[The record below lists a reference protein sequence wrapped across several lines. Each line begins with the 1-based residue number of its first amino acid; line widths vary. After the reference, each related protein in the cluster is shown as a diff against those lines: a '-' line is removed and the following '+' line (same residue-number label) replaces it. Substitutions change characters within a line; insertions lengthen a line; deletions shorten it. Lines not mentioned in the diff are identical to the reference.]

1 MLRAVRSA
9 FLALFAIAAVAT
21 NAWAQAGSIQ
31 GTVLDAT
38 TARPLSGVQVAVEGT
53 QLAMLTNEQGR
64 FLIMNVPA
72 ARYTVRFETLGY
84 GTERVTVTVEAGRP
98 STANVR
104 LAATALTLD
113 QIVVTGVAGAT
124 ERSKLAFT
132 VDKLTP
138 GDLPVP
144 ATNAGSMIQGKVA
157 GAQVVQ
163 GSGRPG
169 SAPSILLRGPK
180 SINATGRSQEPLYII
195 DGVILGSNIADIPAT
210 DIESIEIVKG
220 PAAASLY
227 GSRAANGVIQIT
239 TKRGSFTGADRIRY
253 TARTE
258 YGRSA
263 LAGTIG
269 IAQNHRYL
277 MNPGQTAFL
286 AASDT
291 CTAAQ
296 IRAGTCQGRE
306 FQWLQ
311 GGNDFAQRAQPV
323 TMGNPWT
330 EFQDKP
336 WPGGTYDH
344 VARFFDPGDFNIN
357 YLGVEGR
364 SGGTRYHLS
373 LNNSNEAGVLY
384 NQPGRR
390 ANSAR
395 INLDQGV
402 MDNLQ
407 VSANTFFS
415 RSSEGLIGTG
425 GAGGAFFTLTRMPA
439 GVDLTARDA
448 DGNLIV
454 RPDQTGENANPLIE
468 LEQRQLRGERERFIG
483 GATLRYTPLH
493 WFDIDGNVSYDR
505 TAFNQSDYFPKG
517 YQTARPSQINQGFV
531 DEYSDRTEA
540 MNASIT
546 TSLRHSFN
554 ENIHNR
560 TQLRWLTEQQD
571 FRYTRGWGYNL
582 AAADI
587 PTLFNTRD
595 ARTPRSA
602 QTRVNSEGFFAITNF
617 DIHDRY
623 VVDALVRRDGSSLF
637 GENERWQTYYRGAAA
652 WLISRE
658 AFWVGLQD
666 ALPQVKLHY
675 SYGTAGGRPAF
686 AAQYE
691 TYNVGDAGQLTPVAL
706 GNRNLKPEF
715 AIEQEMGISMNL
727 LGRASLDL
735 VYAMSEVRDQIL
747 RVPLAGYTGF
757 REQWQNA
764 GTLQSNTFEAAMDIP
779 WLRRENVSFS
789 SRLLYD
795 RTRQEITEMYVPAY
809 QYGFPAQG
817 LDAVFYARTGE
828 RVGTFYGNRWATSC
842 GDLPSLAQGT
852 CATEWQ
858 VNDDGYLVWVGNSN
872 TWMDGISKNLWGTR
886 GPAVRGSAVYWGT
899 PVLAQD
905 ADGEIFMP
913 LGNTTP
919 DYSMSVANTLNFG
932 NFTVYGLLDAV
943 QGFQVYNLPRQ
954 WAYFENYHADQDQG
968 GKADTHKKP
977 AGYYGSTG
985 LYARL
990 SPPNSHFV
998 EDGSFVKLREV
1009 SMRYRFNRDQLGRV
1023 GMLQGLDGVGI
1034 SVIGRNLHTWT
1045 KYRGYDPE
1053 VGFGG
1058 GATGSAAIARFD
1070 GFQYPNFRTIT
1081 AAIELNF

>member
-1 MLRAVRSA
+1 MRNTVRSA
-9 FLALFAIAAVAT
+9 FLALLAVAAVST
-21 NAWAQAGSIQ
+21 NAWAQTGSIQ

-38 TARPLSGVQVAVEGT
+38 TARPLTGVQVVVEGT
-53 QLAMLTNEQGR
+53 SLTMLTNEQGR
-64 FLIMNVPA
+64 FLLMNVPVG
-72 ARYTVRFETLGY
+72 RHTVRFETLGY
-84 GTERVTVTVEAGRP
+84 GTERATVTVEEGRAA
-98 STANVR
+98 SANVR
-104 LAATALTLD
+104 LAAAALALD

-132 VDKLTP
+132 VDKLTTA
-138 GDLPVP
+138 DMPVP
-144 ATNAGSMIQGKVA
+144 ATNAGSLIQGKVA

-180 SINATGRSQEPLYII
+180 SINATGRSQEPLYIV
-195 DGVILGSNIADIPAT
+195 DGVILGSNLADIPAT

-227 GSRAANGVIQIT
+227 GSRAANGVVQIT
-239 TKRGSFTGADRIRY
+239 TRRGQFTGADRIRY

-258 YGRSA
+258 YGQSD
-263 LAGTIG
+263 LAGSIN

-277 MNPGQTAFL
+277 MNPSQTAFV
-286 AASDT
+286 AATDT
-291 CTAAQ
+291 CPAAQ
-296 IRAGTCQGRE
+296 LRAGACPGRE
-306 FQWLQ
+306 FQWLE
-311 GGNDFAQRAQPV
+311 GGNDFSQRGQPLA
-323 TMGNPWT
+323 MGDPWK

-336 WPGGTYDH
+336 WPGGTFNHID
-344 VARFFDPGDFNIN
+344 RFFDPGAFNIN

-364 SGGTRYHLS
+364 SGGTRYHVS
-373 LNNSNEAGVLY
+373 LNNSREDGVLY
-384 NQPGRR
+384 GQPGRR

-415 RSSEGLIGTG
+415 RSSEGIIGGG

-439 GVDLTARDA
+439 GVDLLARDQQ
-448 DGNLIV
+448 GNLIV

-468 LEQRQLRGERERFIG
+468 LEQRQGVGERERFIG
-483 GATLRYTPLH
+483 GATLRYSPMH
-493 WFDIDGNVSYDR
+493 WFDMDGNVSYDR
-505 TAFNQSDYFPKG
+505 TAFTQSDYYPKG
-517 YQTARPSQINQGFV
+517 YPTARPSQLNQGFV

-540 MNASIT
+540 MNGSIT
-546 TSLRHSFN
+546 ASLRHSFTPD
-554 ENIHNR
+554 IHNR
-560 TQLRWLTEQQD
+560 TQLRWLTERQD
-571 FRYTRGWGYNL
+571 FRYTRGWGFNL
-582 AAADI
+582 AAADV

-602 QTRVNSEGFFAITNF
+602 QTRINSEGFFAITNF
-617 DIHDRY
+617 DILDRY
-623 VVDALVRRDGSSLF
+623 VIDALIRRDGSSLF

-658 AFWVGLQD
+658 AFWGGLQST
-666 ALPQVKLHY
+666 LPEFKLHY

-715 AIEQEMGISMNL
+715 AIEQEFGASMNL
-727 LGRASLDL
+727 LGRASLEL
-735 VYAMSEVRDQIL
+735 VYAMSEVRDQIM

-764 GTLQSNTFEAAMDIP
+764 GTLQSNTFEASLDVP
-779 WLRRENVSFS
+779 WLQRDNMSWS
-789 SRLLYD
+789 TRLLYD
-795 RTRQEITEMYVPAY
+795 QTRQEITELYVPEY

-828 RVGTFYGNRWATSC
+828 QVGTFYGNRWATSC
-842 GDLPSLAQGT
+842 ADLPGGVNCS
-852 CATEWQ
+852 EFQ
-858 VNDDGYLVWVGNSN
+858 VNDDGYLVWVGQGNS
-872 TWMDGISKNLWGTR
+872 WMDGIAKNLWGTR
-886 GPAVRGSAVYWGT
+886 GPAVRGAQVYWGT
-899 PVLAQD
+899 PVLAED
-905 ADGEIFMP
+905 AEGEIFVP
-913 LGNTTP
+913 LGSTTP
-919 DYSMSVANTLNFG
+919 DFSFSMANTFNFG
-932 NFTVYGLLDAV
+932 QFTLYGLVDAV
-943 QGFQVYNLPRQ
+943 QGFSVYNLPRQ
-954 WAYFENYHADQDQG
+954 WAYFESYHADQDQA
-968 GKADTHKKP
+968 GKPDTHKKP

-1009 SMRYRFNRDQLGRV
+1009 SVRYRFNRDQLGRV
-1023 GMLQGLDGVGI
+1023 GFLQGLDGIGI
-1034 SVIGRNLHTWT
+1034 SLIGRNLHTWSN
-1045 KYRGYDPE
+1045 YSGFDPE

-1081 AAIELNF
+1081 AAFELNF